1 MMKSSTCVD
10 MNKNVK
16 KTKVRRMERLRLTN
30 QQMGWNIT
38 RNSCDVLTKYVLSSF
53 RNKRFL
59 EETFKNDIDSINKGY
74 FQSLKS
80 QKVPTVNETYIDVWN
95 TTINTLKNI
104 HKHRKERQNDI
115 YQNVCYV
122 NTLNST
128 NYSKCL
134 GTMSILDMTAKYHS
148 K

>member
-1 MMKSSTCVD
+1 MMIRTCVD

-16 KTKVRRMERLRLTN
+16 KTKVRRMERVRRAN
-30 QQMGWNIT
+30 QHIGWSVT
-38 RNSCDVLTKYVLSSF
+38 RDSSNALAKYVHTSF

-59 EETFKNDIDSINKGY
+59 EDTFKNDIESINKGY
-74 FQSLKS
+74 IQSLKS
-80 QKVPTVNETYIDVWN
+80 QKVPMVNETYITVWN

-104 HKHRKERQNDI
+104 HKHRKVRKNDI
-115 YQNVCYV
+115 YQNVCHV

-134 GTMSILDMTAKYHS
+134 GTLNILDTTAKYHC

>member
-1 MMKSSTCVD
+1 MMISRPCVN

-16 KTKVRRMERLRLTN
+16 KTKVRRMERVRRTN
-30 QQMGWNIT
+30 QHIGWSVT
-38 RNSCDVLTKYVLSSF
+38 RDSGNALAKYVQSSF
-53 RNKRFL
+53 RNKKFL

-74 FQSLKS
+74 IQSLKS
-80 QKVPTVNETYIDVWN
+80 QKVSTVNKTYINVWN

-104 HKHRKERQNDI
+104 HKHRKGRKNDI
-115 YQNVCYV
+115 YQNVCLE

-134 GTMSILDMTAKYHS
+134 GTLNILDMTAKYHS